1 MEIKYLNTEE
11 ILEIHDSIIKESGGY
26 SGIIS
31 YSNLDFVTA
40 QARIPKTMERVSATL
55 FYGILTSHPFV
66 DGNKRTVIV
75 ATETFLKENG
85 KEFLAEDEEL
95 WDIVHKVAE
104 AKLKFEEVV
113 IWIKKKIS
121 DVMVRKSVI
130 QTAEK
135 IIQKRI
141 DLLRKLAE
149 EQKYLKK

>member
-1 MEIKYLNTEE
+1 MEIKYLNIEE

-31 YSNLDFVTA
+31 YGNLDFVVA
-40 QARIPKTMERVSATL
+40 QSRIPKTMERVSATL

-66 DGNKRTVIV
+66 DGNKRTSII
-75 ATETFLKENG
+75 ATETFLKENN

-113 IWIKKKIS
+113 IWIKKKI
-121 DVMVRKSVI
+121 K
-130 QTAEK
+130 
-135 IIQKRI
+135 
-141 DLLRKLAE
+141 
-149 EQKYLKK
+149 